1 MALGKQRFN
10 VRAACSKD
18 KLKFKFFL
26 SPVCTLCVC
35 VCVCVGGGDSAR
47 ALCTCNHLHMCSVV
61 REVELIFK
69 CVSRQRFMFAC
80 GVENFTIFDLVSPS
94 KLYH

>member
-1 MALGKQRFN
+1 MALGKKRFN
-10 VRAACSKD
+10 VRAAYPKD
-18 KLKFKFFL
+18 KLKFKFFS
-26 SPVCTLCVC
+26 SPVSTVC
-35 VCVCVGGGDSAR
+35 VCVGGGGGDSAR

-61 REVELIFK
+61 HEVELIFK
-69 CVSRQRFMFAC
+69 RVSRQRFMFAC

>member
-10 VRAACSKD
+10 VRAACPKD
-18 KLKFKFFL
+18 KLKFKFFS
-26 SPVCTLCVC
+26 SPVCTLCVWGG
-35 VCVCVGGGDSAR
+35 GGGDSAR

>member
-10 VRAACSKD
+10 VRAACPKD

-26 SPVCTLCVC
+26 SPVYTVC
-35 VCVCVGGGDSAR
+35 VLGGDSAR
-47 ALCTCNHLHMCSVV
+47 ALCKCNHLHMCSVV
-61 REVELIFK
+61 HEVELIFK

>member
-1 MALGKQRFN
+1 MGR
-10 VRAACSKD
+10 
-18 KLKFKFFL
+18 
-26 SPVCTLCVC
+26 
-35 VCVCVGGGDSAR
+35 GGDSAR

-61 REVELIFK
+61 HEVELIFK

-94 KLYH
+94 KLYHKNIFSLIAVWNRSTLIYMFIFLHSVQ

>member
-1 MALGKQRFN
+1 MHVHCA
-10 VRAACSKD
+10 
-18 KLKFKFFL
+18 
-26 SPVCTLCVC
+26 PVIT
-35 VCVCVGGGDSAR
+35 
-47 ALCTCNHLHMCSVV
+47 CTCAQCIVH
-61 REVELIFK
+61 EVELVFK

>member
-10 VRAACSKD
+10 VRAACPKD
-18 KLKFKFFL
+18 KLKFKFFFE
-26 SPVCTLCVC
+26 PCVYSMC
-35 VCVCVGGGDSAR
+35 VWGGGGDSAR

-61 REVELIFK
+61 HEVELIFK

>member
-1 MALGKQRFN
+1 MY
-10 VRAACSKD
+10 SM
-18 KLKFKFFL
+18 
-26 SPVCTLCVC
+26 CVC
-35 VCVCVGGGDSAR
+35 VCVCVCVGGGGGGDSAR
-47 ALCTCNHLHMCSVV
+47 ALCTCDHLHMCSVV
-61 REVELIFK
+61 HEVELIFK